1 MVDVPNK
8 IEDED
13 EDDKPSGSGFADVR
27 IRAGN
32 YGEIGDEQPL
42 GEREEKP
49 NILKLNL
56 PNSAD
61 RAKDNSRL
69 LGSDTDPDRFAEA
82 KLLAEEVGANVDD
95 VYEAPEHY
103 KEKRRSLK
111 FDSAVNAGTATAK
124 FFQNADNY
132 RAAHDSAEELSAVE
146 AAMKYGGA
154 TIKYSGRA
162 VARSGLRVAAGT
174 QQFLSEESAEQAD
187 DADKSFM
194 EILRQENPIQAA
206 SPLSIYNPL
215 DLLLASERYVTSRLL
230 SQKEAAKTAAY
241 RLRRVHEL
249 NTRSQSEFE
258 MAQAGH
264 LKAIVEAGEIGPM
277 EAIEAAVSDPG
288 ATMLLGL
295 ELAGEFALQL
305 GVAAGVTAYAG
316 PIAGSA
322 AMGVLSGATER
333 FASPAEYFAKQ
344 GYDLSK
350 PEDIEKIVSN
360 RELMLQA
367 EQYGWDRA
375 KIIGSLDAISGGVAS
390 QVYGGALRTML
401 VNMVAQPVLGGGGE
415 ALAQLKTEGKV
426 ENWGEVVLEAIG
438 ELAIAPPE
446 VAVFGGK
453 EINNV
458 RKARKAKRQAAR
470 LKDALELSRKTKLA
484 ERAPEIAAEH
494 RAEVFR
500 DNDIDEVTINA
511 NTLNEYAQEL
521 DDPGFIESLGVT
533 NEQMAEAIQL
543 GGDIKI
549 DADGFAVLTGA
560 ESYSEIADHVRFDDS
575 GMTAAEAQEYE
586 DSFFADQMERLEGQV
601 AAIDLE
607 AMSDV
612 ETIRKEVEA
621 QVKAAGRSDNEAQFY
636 GLLLAERY
644 ATRGERADMS
654 PLEMWR
660 RDNVRVT
667 APGQALPGFDMLDIA
682 IDKLRGG
689 VSAEQF
695 LGLRKTPMINALV
708 ERGGV
713 DPTGPL
719 AAELAARD
727 ITPKTNRRLFVKGG
741 LQSADDLVQSEIDIL
756 DAVEGTDSG
765 YVSQDVLIEAIESDI
780 GGAPFRSLDEQRQIE
795 EYEGDIAELQMI
807 MDQAGLTPEATN
819 EEIRAAVDAA
829 MQEAR
834 EFEQTDT
841 SSEAFQRWFKDS
853 KVVDENGQPLVVY
866 HGTKAGPFESF
877 NMATGE
883 IARAMGGEGAQYFT
897 ENIEQ
902 AQFFAD
908 PDGQVIPVYLSMQN
922 PMVIDQ
928 LDLERALEEYA
939 RNEMQN
945 RPEDFVPGE
954 TLDDVI
960 DGMDLMPRDFV
971 ADYVAGAKDGGFDG
985 LIIRNFADLDQASDV
1000 FLPLEPTQIKSVDNR
1015 GTFDPNDERTFFQST
1030 GLRAGTEDLS
1040 AYGIEPGG
1048 KYKVRDVAIALEKRQ
1063 RDKYGTID
1071 RDDRSEEASDRLS
1084 DWMADEVAFEY
1095 ENNPAESGVG
1105 WYSKKFQDA
1114 LDDLAEKFPEF
1125 KRGEFNPDNLSGLS
1139 LLENRQNARDF
1150 FTAILAITSDG
1161 QRVADNFNI
1170 AMEIYAE
1177 FRQTGQLPVTD
1188 PKGARRVASVVT
1200 NLKNMQALLAADG
1213 PKGMHDNLLRELT
1226 VKEMN
1231 AELRAAGK
1239 SVIGGYTADMIMPY
1253 SALIFGS
1260 KLGAF
1265 YANLMGAT
1273 GYLTMDLWWTRSF
1286 NRYRGNMLPDI
1297 SGLNNQLDKHGD
1309 PMGLARFKRLYAI
1322 DKRLN
1327 TPWEEITDDE
1337 ALTYLHEYQAAAKAK
1352 GFKNTTEIEKAAN
1365 TLHKAAFTTIQEQPY
1380 NASDRK
1386 FMVDAVQ
1393 KAQNKLEERGI
1404 TASIADIQAI
1414 LWYYEKRLYGE
1425 LTGAKPSDISY
1436 AEAVKT
1442 IIRDPGRGDRQ
1453 GVEPTLIEGPDGTV
1467 FETYAPEGLE
1477 SAFSDAS
1484 YLAKHFQQRAYHG
1497 TPHRFEKFSTGAIG
1511 TGEGVQAYGWGLYF
1525 ASQWEVANFY
1535 RETLS
1540 GSADASQFGFEYD
1553 GVVLT
1558 PSELVEELWGQFQM
1572 EEVYDTQAFGK
1583 LKQEIIDSGMMVDDD
1598 VRPQDLIDR
1607 DIEVPLLKDNYSGF
1621 VGFQYF
1627 INQWA
1632 NRGRRDERNVA
1643 FAKEQ
1648 GLDFYQGFLEAEK
1661 LVDLFDIKVSK
1672 PGRLFEV
1679 DIPEDNQF
1687 LNFSDPVTKQ
1697 SDLVIQAMKNIQE
1710 KVNYNPNEDPS
1721 LVVTN
1726 LSPQTGASKSAGLDV
1741 LSGEHWYRAMA
1752 EVMGLD
1758 VRDRMAGQSVS
1769 LALAQEGVAGNRFLD
1784 HSQKSYNYVVY
1795 DDKLINVVQYEQRER
1810 ASIEFRAHETVI
1822 KLGKDA
1828 DPSSF
1833 LHENGHLFLEQ
1844 MKADALEFGTEQ
1856 LVTDWN
1862 TVRDWWGKNT
1872 DTIRREATRY
1882 ARNKED
1888 QDAVAALEKMSD
1900 GAIRAYVRSGD
1911 LTGGKEYVGKG
1922 GTPESALGYLTEAMH
1937 EQFARGFEDYLRT
1950 GEAPSVQLQSAFNRF
1965 RAWLVSI
1972 YSSIKRRLG
1981 RDVLDVQYSEEVR
1994 QVIDRLLASDQDIE
2008 LVREQYDLKA
2018 LYDSAEEAGMTP
2030 KQFATYQRQVA
2041 RAVERSKTH
2050 QLKKHLNEVEREK
2063 RTWWKA
2069 EGDKIAGQI
2078 REELAQE
2085 PVYKALW
2092 SLTQQAL
2099 ADGTPLPDEITIGRL
2114 DRKALISILQ
2124 NKESMQ
2130 RLPKVKGKVVYTT
2143 SKKESGVHPDV
2154 AAQMFGFADAMEM
2167 LLAMGQAQPFEA
2179 VVQERVEAQLKATH
2193 GDMLTDGSAVEEAIE
2208 SVHIDETAE
2217 VLTAEL
2223 NALRESK
2230 DKMKPAFIRQWAI
2243 EKLGGRKVGEL
2254 RPNEFL
2260 HAERRHG
2267 KEAGKLLRKGD
2278 RLGAQRAK
2286 FKQLMNFYMAKE
2298 AIKARNE
2305 IATGR
2310 RYFSRFTAKRKDYK
2324 TLAADYVDQI
2334 KQILANYQ
2342 FGPRLSDKKR
2352 ASLMEFAEQK
2362 AQEDGVVLTIPP
2374 EIAAADGTTNY
2385 QDLTL
2390 DEFRTLK
2397 DTIKALETQGRQ
2409 AKNII
2414 IEGENVAIAD
2424 AERQIL
2430 ERLEKRKP
2438 RKRSLRAAIERTPLL
2453 RDKLVGALA
2462 GLDASLSKVE
2472 FLAEMIDG
2480 EKVGPFKR
2488 FFFQPFADAEAARND
2503 MVAQV
2508 GKPIMDAIDGLSKN
2522 SRKQLGKKVFI
2533 EGMNQNFTRS
2543 NLIMIALNTGNESN
2557 YDKMLR
2563 GSRKDITGA
2572 QSWTEE
2578 SIDEAL
2584 NNLTLEEWQLVQTI
2598 WDAFEKMYP
2607 QVEEVFRQENGR
2619 SPERIDARGF
2629 ERTFDGQTYTFRGGY
2644 FPMMYDGKRSI
2655 DGTLIESKTALEAMQ
2670 SQHVQA
2676 SVFSGMTKE
2685 RSAGFAIPVDL
2696 DITQIPGHLN
2706 STAHYIT
2713 HYEPIRSVKKLMRQ
2727 DDLVRELNLKMGK
2740 EYIDTFDSWLGAVA
2754 SNQALDAH
2762 QGWWQKFVSI
2772 MRTNATVAIM
2782 GLSYTTMTAQLLGY
2796 FQTVDALAMT
2806 DGKYNLLK
2814 GKKWLAVG
2822 MTEYM
2827 RNPRKAVE
2835 TVNALSGEMRHR
2847 INNTERD
2854 VSYGLR
2860 QLERK
2865 MTGKTKYGYK
2875 DMQRYSLMA
2884 IAGIQTFMVDYPT
2897 WLGAYNK
2904 ALSEGR
2910 NTEDAAKYADAV
2922 LRTTQTAGGIKDLSQ
2937 VQRSSIMLP
2946 LTMFYSFFNVLYNIE
2961 KQIVGNVETIKDVP
2975 QAAARALVVMILPT
2989 AIEQMYKD
2997 QWPDE
3002 EEESDDLNQDGMI
3015 DNKEYA
3021 WWVAKKAMIYA
3032 GSSVPLFRDMVGI
3045 ASGYGYS
3052 ATPMDSLGK
3061 GLDKSFRD
3069 LSKAID
3075 DGEITN
3081 ARLRAMITVVGF
3093 SAGLPIMQLN
3103 RVVRTAYKMEE
3114 GEEVDWYDWI
3124 RGYRKPSTTPFK
3136 D

>member
-1 MVDVPNK
+1 MAVVPLK
-8 IEDED
+8 IDD
-13 EDDKPSGSGFADVR
+13 DDKKEKKPASAGYADAR

-42 GEREEKP
+42 GPRPPVAGSEG
-49 NILKLNL
+49 
-56 PNSAD
+56 SAD
-61 RAKDNSRL
+61 NFAELLTAPLTSGAKERAQDNNRL
-69 LGSDTDPDRFAEA
+69 LGTDTDPNKFADARKLA
-82 KLLAEEVGANVDD
+82 KKIGANVDD
-95 VYEAPEHY
+95 IYEDPKAYSDKAHRDDFVRALQMP
-103 KEKRRSLK
+103 
-111 FDSAVNAGTATAK
+111 ATAK
-124 FFQNADNY
+124 FFQNPDNY
-132 RAAHDSAEELSAVE
+132 RVAQDSAEELSAVE
-146 AAMKYGGA
+146 ATIKYGG
-154 TIKYSGRA
+154 RA
-162 VARSGLRVAAGT
+162 GARGGLRIAAGS
-174 QQFLSEESAEQAD
+174 QQFLAEESAQQAD
-187 DADKSFM
+187 DTDKSFM
-194 EILRQENPIQAA
+194 EILRQQSPVQAA
-206 SPLSIYNPL
+206 SPISIYNPF

-230 SQKEAAKTAAY
+230 SQKEAAKAAAY
-241 RLRRVHEL
+241 RLRRVQEL
-249 NTRSQSEFE
+249 NTLSQSEYE

-264 LKAIVEAGEIGPM
+264 LKAIIEAGKLGPR
-277 EAIEAAVSDPG
+277 EAIEAAVSDPV
-288 ATMLLGL
+288 ATLLMGL
-295 ELAGEFALQL
+295 EVAGEFAPQL
-305 GVAAGVTAYAG
+305 AVAAGATVAGG
-316 PIAGSA
+316 PIAGAVTLGFGSA
-322 AMGVLSGATER
+322 LTER
-333 FASPAEYFAKQ
+333 FSSPAEYFAKQ

-350 PEDIEKIVSN
+350 PEDIKKIVSN
-360 RELMLQA
+360 REVMLQA
-367 EQYGWDRA
+367 QQYGFDRGA
-375 KIIGSLDAISGGVAS
+375 IIGSLDAISGGVAS
-390 QVYGGALRTML
+390 QIYGGVLRTIL
-401 VNMVAQPVLGGGGE
+401 INMVAQPVLGGGGE

-426 ENWGEVVLEAIG
+426 ENWGEVVVEAVA
-438 ELAIAPPE
+438 ELAMAPAE
-446 VAVFGGK
+446 FAVFGGK
-453 EINNV
+453 ELNNV
-458 RKARKAKRQAAR
+458 RKARKVKRQVAR

-500 DNDIDEVTINA
+500 DNGIDEVTINA
-511 NTLNEYAQEL
+511 NTLNRYAQEL
-521 DDPGFIESLGVT
+521 DDPGFMESLGVT
-533 NEQMAEAIQL
+533 NEEMAEAIQL
-543 GGDIKI
+543 DGDIKI

-560 ESYSEIADHVRFDDS
+560 ETYSEIADHVRFDDS
-575 GMTAAEAQEYE
+575 DMTAAEAQEYE
-586 DSFFADQMERLEGQV
+586 DSFFADQMERLEGQIE
-601 AAIDLE
+601 AIDLE
-607 AMSDV
+607 SMSDV

-621 QVKAAGRSDNEAQFY
+621 QVKAAGRSENEAQFY

-667 APGQALPGFDMLDIA
+667 APGQELPGFDMLDVA

-689 VSAEQF
+689 IPAEQF
-695 LGLRKTPMINALV
+695 LGLRKTPMINELI

-741 LQSADDLVQSEIDIL
+741 LQSADDLVQSELDIL
-756 DAVEGTDSG
+756 DAVEGTDTG

-795 EYEGDIAELQMI
+795 EYEGDIAELQLI

-829 MQEAR
+829 MQESR
-834 EFEQTDT
+834 EFEQVDTKDNLIGHPDRISTRQPTTKFATEDPLTENLTIDLDTMKRDRNTFEFNMSEIVGRYRNVKQADANLPSDELAENFVNHLISNLLHLYDSVPAETRDRSRLWYDGARALTDKWSVKYNVPDRVVAGVLASLSPQKDWFMNVSLGERVLDIMT
-841 SSEAFQRWFKDS
+841 NQQNHRFDDAMLKAARDSVLAVKKNSKPIPGKIIPAYKKALKEIQGKTLAEVLDPKHKAIWLRIYDETYNDRRHRIVTPEGEFADWARGTVESPIDDMGILTPVGEEKKTGWGSFSEITKAVNVILDPSPENISIEMGAKHKVRNFFNNILSPNSSAQD
-853 KVVDENGQPLVVY
+853 VTIDTHAVAAALLQPL
-866 HGTKAGPFESF
+866 S
-877 NMATGE
+877 
-883 IARAMGGEGAQYFT
+883 GGSREVHHNFG
-897 ENIEQ
+897 
-902 AQFFAD
+902 
-908 PDGQVIPVYLSMQN
+908 SS
-922 PMVIDQ
+922 PMVGKKP
-928 LDLERALEEYA
+928 
-939 RNEMQN
+939 
-945 RPEDFVPGE
+945 PEW
-954 TLDDVI
+954 I
-960 DGMDLMPRDFV
+960 
-971 ADYVAGAKDGGFDG
+971 AAKNYKGNGVEG
-985 LIIRNFADLDQASDV
+985 L
-1000 FLPLEPTQIKSVDNR
+1000 
-1015 GTFDPNDERTFFQST
+1015 
-1030 GLRAGTEDLS
+1030 
-1040 AYGIEPGG
+1040 YG
-1048 KYKVRDVAIALEKRQ
+1048 
-1063 RDKYGTID
+1063 
-1071 RDDRSEEASDRLS
+1071 
-1084 DWMADEVAFEY
+1084 
-1095 ENNPAESGVG
+1095 
-1105 WYSKKFQDA
+1105 
-1114 LDDLAEKFPEF
+1114 
-1125 KRGEFNPDNLSGLS
+1125 
-1139 LLENRQNARDF
+1139 
-1150 FTAILAITSDG
+1150 
-1161 QRVADNFNI
+1161 
-1170 AMEIYAE
+1170 IYAE
-1177 FRQTGQLPVTD
+1177 AYR
-1188 PKGARRVASVVT
+1188 
-1200 NLKNMQALLAADG
+1200 LAASQRGVSARQMQSITWEAARGLFTPAYKQDSANIEAIEQVW
-1213 PKGMHDNLLRELT
+1213 DNYRNGKITIEEARDA
-1226 VKEMN
+1226 VVQH
-1231 AELRAAGK
+1231 AGGINPPEWEGRD
-1239 SVIGGYTADMIMPY
+1239 SGVIGGEFDSSY
-1253 SALIFGS
+1253 SEELS
-1260 KLGAF
+1260 K
-1265 YANLMGAT
+1265 
-1273 GYLTMDLWWTRSF
+1273 
-1286 NRYRGNMLPDI
+1286 
-1297 SGLNNQLDKHGD
+1297 SGL
-1309 PMGLARFKRLYAI
+1309 PRFEPGLSPSGTGSRF
-1322 DKRLN
+1322 
-1327 TPWEEITDDE
+1327 T
-1337 ALTYLHEYQAAAKAK
+1337 
-1352 GFKNTTEIEKAAN
+1352 
-1365 TLHKAAFTTIQEQPY
+1365 
-1380 NASDRK
+1380 
-1386 FMVDAVQ
+1386 
-1393 KAQNKLEERGI
+1393 GI
-1404 TASIADIQAI
+1404 LAGQ
-1414 LWYYEKRLYGE
+1414 
-1425 LTGAKPSDISY
+1425 
-1436 AEAVKT
+1436 
-1442 IIRDPGRGDRQ
+1442 
-1453 GVEPTLIEGPDGTV
+1453 
-1467 FETYAPEGLE
+1467 GLE
-1477 SAFSDAS
+1477 PSGVF
-1484 YLAKHFQQRAYHG
+1484 LQPVYHG
-1497 TPHRFEKFSTGAIG
+1497 TPHRFEKFSTSAIG
-1511 TGEGVQAYGWGLYF
+1511 TGEGLQAYGWGLYF

-1540 GSADASQFGFEYD
+1540 AVDASQFGFEWD
-1553 GVVLT
+1553 GVILT
-1558 PSELVEELWGQFQM
+1558 PSELKEELWNAF
-1572 EEVYDTQAFGK
+1572 ETEVVYDMQEFGK
-1583 LKQEIIDSGMMVDDD
+1583 LKQEVVDSGMMVPDDY
-1598 VRPQDLIDR
+1598 RPQDLIDR
-1607 DIEVPLLKDNYSGF
+1607 GIDVPLLKDDYMAV

-1627 INQWA
+1627 ISQWA
-1632 NRGRRDERNVA
+1632 NRGRRDERDVE

-1648 GLDFYQGFLEAEK
+1648 GLLFYQGFVEAEK
-1661 LVDLFDIKVSK
+1661 LIDLFDIKISR

-1679 DIPEDNQF
+1679 EIPEDDQF
-1687 LNFSDPVTKQ
+1687 LDFSNPITQQ
-1697 SDLVIQAMKNIQE
+1697 SDLVIQAVKNIQE
-1710 KVNYNPNEDPS
+1710 KINYDPSEDP
-1721 LVVTN
+1721 LLITPH
-1726 LSPQTGASKSAGLDV
+1726 LSPQTDASKSAGVDV
-1741 LSGEHWYRAMA
+1741 LSGEQWYRSIAKYMKA
-1752 EVMGLD
+1752 D
-1758 VRDRMAGQSVS
+1758 WAGREVS
-1769 LALAQEGVAGNRFLD
+1769 LALAKEGVAGNRYLD

-1844 MKADALEFGTEQ
+1844 MKSDALEFGTEQ

-1882 ARNKED
+1882 ASNKND

-1911 LTGGKEYVGKG
+1911 LTGGKEYAGKG

-2030 KQFATYQRQVA
+2030 KQFSTYQRQVA

-2063 RTWWKA
+2063 RDWWKA

-2099 ADGTPLPDEITIGRL
+2099 ADGTPLPDGLTIGRL
-2114 DRKALISILQ
+2114 DRKALIAILQ

-2143 SKKESGVHPDV
+2143 SGKESGIHPDV
-2154 AAQMFGFADAMEM
+2154 AAQMFGFTDAMEM

-2179 VVQERVEAQLKATH
+2179 VVAERVDAQLKAKH
-2193 GDMLTDGSAVEEAIE
+2193 GDLLNDGSAVEEAIE

-2254 RPNEFL
+2254 RPQEFL
-2260 HAERRHG
+2260 QAERRHG

-2305 IATGR
+2305 IAVGR
-2310 RYFSRFTAKRKDYK
+2310 RYFSRFTAKRRDYK
-2324 TLAADYVDQI
+2324 TLAAEYVDQI

-2397 DTIKALETQGRQ
+2397 DTIKAIETQGRH
-2409 AKNII
+2409 AKNVK
-2414 IEGENVAIAD
+2414 IEGEKVAIAD
-2424 AERQIL
+2424 AKRQIL
-2430 ERLEKRKP
+2430 ERLDQRKP
-2438 RKRSLRAAIERTPLL
+2438 RKRMLRAARERTALL

-2462 GLDASLSKVE
+2462 GFDASLSKIE

-2522 SRKQLGKKVFI
+2522 SRKQLGKKVFV
-2533 EGMNQNFTRS
+2533 EGMDQNFTRS
-2543 NLIMIALNTGNESN
+2543 NLIMMALNTGNESN

-2572 QSWTEE
+2572 RPWTEE

-2584 NNLTLEEWQLVQTI
+2584 DNLTLEEWQLVQTI

-2713 HYEPIRSVKKLMRQ
+2713 HYEPIRTVKKLMRQ

-2762 QGWWQKFVSI
+2762 QEWWQKIISI
-2772 MRTNATVAIM
+2772 MRTHATVAIM

-2796 FQTVDALAMT
+2796 FQTVDALSMT
-2806 DGKYNLLK
+2806 DGKYNVLK

-2827 RNPRKAVE
+2827 RNPRKAIE

-2860 QLERK
+2860 RLERK
-2865 MTGKTKYGYK
+2865 MSGKTKIGYK
-2875 DMQRYSLMA
+2875 ETQRYSLMA

-2910 NTEDAAKYADAV
+2910 STEDAAKYADAV

-3002 EEESDDLNQDGMI
+3002 DEEDDDLNQDGMI

-3021 WWVAKKAMIYA
+3021 WWMAKKAGIYA
-3032 GSSVPLFRDMVGI
+3032 GSSVPIFRDVVGI

-3061 GLDKSFRD
+3061 GVDQSFRD
-3069 LSKAID
+3069 LSDAID

-3093 SAGLPIMQLN
+3093 SAGLPISQLN

-3114 GEEVDWYDWI
+3114 GEEVDWYDWV
-3124 RGYRKPSTTPFK
+3124 RGYRKPSATPFK